1 VGVSGPAGRAGTRG
15 AASAA
20 SGGTPL
26 ARRLGYGPGMRVAH
40 VRAPDGFAELLG
52 APPAGVRVLA
62 RPAAGMDLVVVFVT
76 VRRELER
83 RIAGLRDAVAPAGAL
98 WVAWPKRAS
107 GVPTDLTEDV
117 VRDVA
122 LPTGLVDVKVCAI
135 DATWS
140 GLKLVVRRELR

>member
-1 VGVSGPAGRAGTRG
+1 MTVEPNAGAGY
-15 AASAA
+15 S
-20 SGGTPL
+20 GTPL
-26 ARRLGYGPGMRVAH
+26 ARKLGYRPGMRVAH
-40 VRAPDGFAELLG
+40 VGAPEGFAGLLG
-52 APPAGVRVLA
+52 ELPDGVRVLA

-76 VRRELER
+76 ARQDLER
-83 RIAGLRDAVAPAGAL
+83 RVARLRDAVAPAGAL

-107 GVPTDLTEDV
+107 GVATDLTEDV

-122 LPTGLVDVKVCAI
+122 LPIGLVDVKVCAI